1 MTSQFDLTR
10 FHDFIICKSVF
21 LPCFLTREFQISLN
35 IHSFVIDI
43 KIFSCLRLRIKW
55 PMLLTTYLFQPWLLA
70 TSFLDFTLSLFHQK
84 AKMSVNLNIFI
95 KRGVFSIK
103 WLLYFGCRKYQ
114 FHLWPLVT
122 QKHLHSFAKKAFCG
136 KNSRMLAWP
145 LFSQITLLKGHVNV
159 PP

>member
-10 FHDFIICKSVF
+10 FHDFIIRKSVF
-21 LPCFLTREFQISLN
+21 LLCFLTREFQISLN

-103 WLLYFGCRKYQ
+103 
-114 FHLWPLVT
+114 
-122 QKHLHSFAKKAFCG
+122 
-136 KNSRMLAWP
+136 
-145 LFSQITLLKGHVNV
+145 
-159 PP
+159 